1 MPDDITYTAT
11 SPAGPPNAT
20 KQVTDEHVTR
30 GHMPVVKLAYSAD
43 GDATPVTADANGL
56 RVSGTVTANAGT
68 GTLAVSNTVLSVVG
82 TGTEAA
88 AQRVTIATDSTGVL
102 SIDDNGGSLTVDGT
116 VTANAGTGTMAVS
129 NAGTFAVQDSQKVVD
144 NAAFTDGTTPVLP
157 AGFIY
162 DEVAGTVLT
171 ENDAAAARINLNRAQ
186 IGVIEDGATRG
197 RWATVSAANA
207 LKVDGSAV
215 TQPVSGTITAVTAIT
230 NALPAGNNNIGDV
243 DIVSGTITTVSTV
256 TALTTLTGGGVAHD
270 GADAGNPIKTGAR
283 ATTADITAVA
293 AADRTDTLSDT
304 IGYGLVRPYALHEN
318 LTQGAT
324 AAITG
329 TASTEVIAAG
339 AAGVRNYI
347 TSLTVINSHATV
359 STVVEIRD
367 GAATVIHRGY
377 ALAAGGG
384 YVVTFPTPLRGTA
397 ATAINAFAITTG
409 SNVYVSG
416 SGYRAAV

>member
-1 MPDDITYTAT
+1 MADNTLLSAAVGVGDTIASDDIAGIKHQRIKVQGGVDGAAT
-11 SPAGPPNAT
+11 DIGVAG
-20 KQVTDEHVTR
+20 
-30 GHMPVVKLAYSAD
+30 
-43 GDATPVTADANGL
+43 
-56 RVSGTVTANAGT
+56 
-68 GTLAVSNTVLSVVG
+68 
-82 TGTEAA
+82 GTEATA
-88 AQRVTIATDSTGVL
+88 LRVTIATDSTGVL
-102 SIDDNGGSLTVDGT
+102 SIDDNGGSITVDGT
-116 VTANAGTGTMAVS
+116 VTAN
-129 NAGTFAVQDSQKVVD
+129 
-144 NAAFTDGTTPVLP
+144 P
-157 AGFIY
+157 A
-162 DEVAGTVLT
+162 
-171 ENDAAAARINLNRAQ
+171 
-186 IGVIEDGATRG
+186 
-197 RWATVSAANA
+197 
-207 LKVDGSAV
+207 
-215 TQPVSGTITAVTAIT
+215 
-230 NALPAGNNNIGDV
+230 
-243 DIVSGTITTVSTV
+243 SGTITTVSTV